1 MTHDVTLRR
10 PDRTRPEPLW
20 HQTEQA
26 LRDMILRGD
35 WRDGDQLPNET
46 RLTEML
52 GVSRITLR
60 HALRRL
66 EESGHLRREH
76 GRGTF
81 VRRSTIVAGIRGLTS
96 FTDEMANLGEA
107 ATTRHTHAEE
117 VAADDEVAAAL
128 GIEPGDPVVRVR
140 RLRLGDGNPIGVQTA
155 FLPVARVPGFFPVAG
170 EITSLYALLR
180 ERWGITPREAE
191 ETYRVGVVAPEDAAD
206 LGIPAGSPAFEVR
219 RRTLDAQGPFE
230 YVQSTMRADRY
241 EIRSRL
247 FC

>member
-1 MTHDVTLRR
+1 MSSNIKLRR
-10 PDRTRPEPLW
+10 PDRNRPEPLW

-26 LRDMILRGD
+26 LRDMILRGE
-35 WRDGDQLPNET
+35 WQDGDKLPNET

-96 FTDEMANLGEA
+96 FTQEMAYLGEEVG
-107 ATTRHTHAEE
+107 TSGTRAVEVPAE
-117 VAADDEVAAAL
+117 DDIAEAL
-128 GIEPGDPVVRVR
+128 NIEPGAPVIKLR
-140 RLRLGDGNPIGVQTA
+140 RIRLANGNPIGVQTA
-155 FLPVARVPGFFPVAG
+155 YLPSERVPGFLPISG
-170 EITSLYALLR
+170 ELASLYDLLR
-180 ERWGITPREAE
+180 QRWSITPESAE
-191 ETYRVGVVAPEDAAD
+191 ELYRVGTVAPEDAAD
-206 LGIPAGSPAFEVR
+206 IAVAAGSPAFEVH
-219 RRTLDAQGPFE
+219 RTTSDSLGPFE

-241 EIRSRL
+241 EIRSKL
-247 FC
+247 FY